1 MRALAH
7 WSNILQRDLI
17 VVVVIVVVVAVI
29 VDDYFMPCGNFQ
41 KKDGQK
47 DRQMDTHMRSFIELL
62 RN

>member
-29 VDDYFMPCGNFQ
+29 VDDFLCLVAIS
-41 KKDGQK
+41 KKRT
-47 DRQMDTHMRSFIELL
+47 DRRTDRWRHT
-62 RN
+62 